1 MERHTIVL
9 NGKNQYFK
17 DVKSPQIKLYSQLP
31 YWEEILIKIQS
42 GSFYGLGNC
51 KIFLEGYIYGQ
62 IFEIEQ

>member
-1 MERHTIVL
+1 MERHTTVL

-51 KIFLEGYIYGQ
+51 KIFLEG
-62 IFEIEQ
+62 